1 MAAPI
6 RKLLNVPPLTAAPM
20 ALPTIG
26 ASGPNH
32 GVKATVSMVP
42 IQLLIFFHASLN
54 QPWPEGSVNL
64 SGLFLTQ
71 AQRLRAWEVS
81 ALGTMV
87 SAWIKRPSRGS

>member
-1 MAAPI
+1 
-6 RKLLNVPPLTAAPM
+6 LNVPPLTAAPT
-20 ALPTIG
+20 ALPIIG
-26 ASGPNH
+26 AAQAN
-32 GVKATVSMVP
+32 GVNISATVRMVP
-42 IQLLIFFHASLN
+42 IQLLILFHASLN